1 MIRREGYIIVP
12 KSRAFL
18 IGYAVIMVLLII
30 FLGTKVSFIFQ
41 PVVIMVQTLFLPF
54 LLAGVLYY
62 LFRPIVQRFESW
74 GLPRV
79 IAILMIYL
87 VFILLL
93 VALITWVGP
102 KLSEQIS
109 RLVANFPTIMTEV
122 QNRFVELKQHPLIAQ
137 YVEWDQI
144 VTQVVNYLKNSISDI
159 GKNVA
164 TFFGLV
170 VDIVVVFITVPFI
183 LYYMLREGDRAPDY
197 FLKFL
202 PQQEREH
209 GMRILKEMDLALS
222 SYIKGQVLVS
232 LFVGL
237 VVYIGYLIIDLDYA
251 LVLSLL
257 SLFTNVI
264 PFVGPLL
271 GTIPA
276 IIVGWI
282 EDPMMVY
289 KVLIVAVI
297 AQQLEGN
304 LVSPLVM
311 GRQLKIHPLTII
323 VLLLV
328 AGSLG
333 GFLGLL
339 LAVPTYAVS
348 KVVISHIYRLI
359 LLRRTQQ
366 NRGSIFFD

>member
-1 MIRREGYIIVP
+1 
-12 KSRAFL
+12 
-18 IGYAVIMVLLII
+18 
-30 FLGTKVSFIFQ
+30 
-41 PVVIMVQTLFLPF
+41 
-54 LLAGVLYY
+54 
-62 LFRPIVQRFESW
+62 
-74 GLPRV
+74 
-79 IAILMIYL
+79 
-87 VFILLL
+87 
-93 VALITWVGP
+93 
-102 KLSEQIS
+102 
-109 RLVANFPTIMTEV
+109 
-122 QNRFVELKQHPLIAQ
+122 
-137 YVEWDQI
+137 
-144 VTQVVNYLKNSISDI
+144 
-159 GKNVA
+159 
-164 TFFGLV
+164 
-170 VDIVVVFITVPFI
+170 
-183 LYYMLREGDRAPDY
+183 
-197 FLKFL
+197 
-202 PQQEREH
+202 
-209 GMRILKEMDLALS
+209 
-222 SYIKGQVLVS
+222 
-232 LFVGL
+232 
-237 VVYIGYLIIDLDYA
+237 YA

-264 PFVGPLL
+264 PFIGPLL

-282 EDPMMVY
+282 EDPVMVI

-323 VLLLV
+323 VILLV

-366 NRGSIFFD
+366 NRGRIFFD